1 MLVREEQD
9 SILFKN
15 GGEGGGKGSVCVW
28 RYEEDSLLIPTGITS
43 LSNPPSSNPPFQKKV
58 EV

>member
-15 GGEGGGKGSVCVW
+15 GGGEGGGEGECVCV
-28 RYEEDSLLIPTGITS
+28 
-43 LSNPPSSNPPFQKKV
+43 